1 MDGSKNIEEKLKIG
15 FPPIV
20 LFAAY
25 RYTATTKINKLK
37 RKEKKKAQNNSCS
50 ESVRILVNIV
60 DKRRH
65 SYFPAE

>member
-37 RKEKKKAQNNSCS
+37 RKEKKKSS
-50 ESVRILVNIV
+50 EQFL
-60 DKRRH
+60 
-65 SYFPAE
+65 F

>member
-25 RYTATTKINKLK
+25 RYTATAKINKLK
-37 RKEKKKAQNNSCS
+37 QKQTKKNLRTIPVLSQLGS
-50 ESVRILVNIV
+50 
-60 DKRRH
+60 
-65 SYFPAE
+65 

>member
-25 RYTATTKINKLK
+25 RYTATAKINKLNK
-37 RKEKKKAQNNSCS
+37 QTNKQKKTS
-50 ESVRILVNIV
+50 EQFL
-60 DKRRH
+60 
-65 SYFPAE
+65 F